1 MSGNSRVVRKL
12 LIKGA
17 DKYKTDKKNK
27 TPTNIAEENEF
38 KNIKS
43 MLDNKSSVAE
53 YCNIKP
59 GFKP

>member
-17 DKYKTDKKNK
+17 NKYINDKKNK
-27 TPTNIAEENEF
+27 SPTNIAEENEF
-38 KNIKS
+38 KNIKN
-43 MLDNKSSVAE
+43 MLDNKSSMAE